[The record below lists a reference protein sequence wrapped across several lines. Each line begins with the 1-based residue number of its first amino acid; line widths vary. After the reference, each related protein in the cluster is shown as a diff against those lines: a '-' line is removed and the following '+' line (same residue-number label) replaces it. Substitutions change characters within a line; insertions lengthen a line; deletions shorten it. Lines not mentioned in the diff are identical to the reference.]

1 LTRIRFVDS
10 TGSTNADHLADAS
23 AVEGDWLVA
32 LEQTAGRG
40 RQGREWVT
48 KRGNFFGSALVQLV
62 PDDPPA
68 QSLSLVSGLALI
80 EAVDAAVPGLAL
92 QLKWPNDLLLDR
104 AKLAGILLERQ
115 GDRVVAGFGVNLASA
130 PEVDGRA
137 AGHLGGKI
145 SPEAFA
151 PIIAAAFGRMLPL
164 WRSSDVHDIARA
176 WLARAHPIGTELT
189 VHGGDSLPVRGRFDG
204 IEPDGRLRLR
214 LPDGTVRAIHAAD
227 VSLG

>member
-10 TGSTNADHLADAS
+10 TGSTNADLLADAS

-48 KRGNFFGSALVQLV
+48 KSGNFFGSTLVQLA
-62 PDDPPA
+62 PADPPA

-80 EAVDAAVPGLAL
+80 ETLDAAVPGLAL
-92 QLKWPNDLLLDR
+92 LLKWPNDLLLDR

-130 PEVDGRA
+130 PSIGGRDA
-137 AGHLGGKI
+137 AHLGGRI
-145 SPEAFA
+145 TPQAFA
-151 PIIAAAFGRMLPL
+151 PILAGAVSRLLSL
-164 WRSSDVHDIARA
+164 WRTTQPADLAKA
-176 WLARAHPIGTELT
+176 WLARAHSVGTELS
-189 VHGGDSLPVRGRFDG
+189 VHGGDSEPVQGRFDG
-204 IEPDGRLRLR
+204 IDPDGTLRLR

-227 VSLG
+227 VSLE

>member
-10 TGSTNADHLADAS
+10 TGSTNADLLADAS
-23 AVEGDWLVA
+23 AVEGEWLVA

-48 KRGNFFGSALVQLV
+48 KNGNFFGSTLVQLA
-62 PDDPPA
+62 PTDPAA

-80 EAVDAAVPGLAL
+80 EALDAAVPGLAL
-92 QLKWPNDLLLDR
+92 LLKWPNDLLLDR
-104 AKLAGILLERQ
+104 AKVAGILLERQ

-130 PEVDGRA
+130 PSIDGRDA
-137 AGHLGGKI
+137 AHLAGRI
-145 SPEAFA
+145 SPQAFA
-151 PIIAAAFGRMLPL
+151 PILAGAMNRLLPL
-164 WRSSDVHDIARA
+164 WRTTQPADLAKA
-176 WLARAHPIGTELT
+176 WLARAHPVGTELS
-189 VHGGDSLPVRGRFDG
+189 VHGADSEGVQGRFDG
-204 IEPDGRLRLR
+204 IDSDGTLRLR